1 LKRRSKEKKG
11 AGRTPTL
18 DFIAKKIYNITF
30 EMVCKRTGLKKEVI
44 IHILRYSFAI
54 YLLEN
59 GIDLRYIQELLGHKS
74 SKTTE
79 IYTHVSSKDFR
90 RIRNPLDQMLEEKKG
105 G

>member
-1 LKRRSKEKKG
+1 LRQRGKERGGG
-11 AGRTPTL
+11 AYAPP

-59 GIDLRYIQELLGHKS
+59 GIDLRYIQEVHF
-74 SKTTE
+74 E
-79 IYTHVSSKDFR
+79 
-90 RIRNPLDQMLEEKKG
+90 IRNPLDQMLEEKKWLA
-105 G
+105 